1 MSRHQRPV
9 WLAWAGR
16 EVNNVM
22 GGGTSGGTDGV
33 NSKTVIKQ
41 QVRWWQLMLPQVF
54 SQHWVWLNRWHQGQ
68 VGPEEGGQPSCLTL
82 YLRWVALAC
91 SRGSLADSS
100 T

>member
-33 NSKTVIKQ
+33 IS
-41 QVRWWQLMLPQVF
+41 
-54 SQHWVWLNRWHQGQ
+54 
-68 VGPEEGGQPSCLTL
+68 
-82 YLRWVALAC
+82 
-91 SRGSLADSS
+91 
-100 T
+100 